1 MAHHHWN
8 RSIAAILCVLPLF
21 ACQSPQ
27 AISSPP
33 ATAIA
38 QASEQRTVVDYFL
51 EAPER
56 YFKALDRDSVTVET
70 RQKLLKKQLRT
81 IAPTI
86 DIPNGYIS
94 TPTIYPDV
102 CASYEMAIFR
112 RSRGSHLVAL
122 NVSCTMGDQVVI
134 LDPDRAWADVTAA
147 VMPVDLPVD
156 PDHSVDLPRQGR
168 TIVVSDYGGKDGK
181 KRTMT
186 EIEFE
191 GDRFRVV
198 EGGR

>member
-1 MAHHHWN
+1 VTHYPWN
-8 RSIAAILCVLPLF
+8 RAIATLICVLPLV
-21 ACQSPQ
+21 ACQPPQ
-27 AISSPP
+27 AVSSP
-33 ATAIA
+33 TASSIA

-70 RQKLLKKQLRT
+70 RQKLLKKQPRT
-81 IAPTI
+81 IAPTV

-102 CASYEMAIFR
+102 CGSYEMAVFR
-112 RSRGSHLVAL
+112 RSRGAHLVAL
-122 NVSCTMGDQVVI
+122 NVSCTMGDRVVI
-134 LDPDRAWADVTAA
+134 LDPDRDWADVTAE
-147 VMPVDLPVD
+147 VMPVVLPLD
-156 PDHSVDLPRQGR
+156 PKRVIDLPRQGR

-181 KRTMT
+181 QRLMMK
-186 EIEFE
+186 IEFE

-198 EGGR
+198 EGG

>member
-1 MAHHHWN
+1 MTHYPWN
-8 RSIAAILCVLPLF
+8 RAIATLICVLPLV

-27 AISSPP
+27 AVSSP
-33 ATAIA
+33 TASSIA

-51 EAPER
+51 ETPER
-56 YFKALDRDSVTVET
+56 YFLLFDRDSISVAT
-70 RQKLLKKQLRT
+70 RRKLLTKQPRT
-81 IAPTI
+81 FAPTV

-94 TPTIYPDV
+94 TPTIYSDL
-102 CASYEMAIFR
+102 CSRYEMAIFR

-122 NVSCTMGDQVVI
+122 NVSCAAGDRVVI
-134 LDPDRAWADVTAA
+134 LDPDRDWADVTAE
-147 VMPVDLPVD
+147 VMPVVLPAD

-181 KRTMT
+181 KRLMMR
-186 EIEFE
+186 IEFE

-198 EGGR
+198 EGGK